1 MRKNM
6 WLHPNFILRMTRE
19 SLKRIPTAIL
29 MCESSPPVRW
39 SPSGE
44 AKKMRCISSISN
56 EISQSWKE
64 LIGLSLTC
72 RSKLEK
78 AYKHICFWGSKQVE
92 MQNLYEPLKKYI
104 WTLKIDTGTLLR
116 LLASKNLLTWGRPFS
131 KKALRKE
138 NKVVLLAKEF

>member
-78 AYKHICFWGSKQVE
+78 AYKHICFWGQQTSW
-92 MQNLYEPLKKYI
+92 NAKYI
-104 WTLKIDTGTLLR
+104 WTLKIDTRTLLR

>member
-78 AYKHICFWGSKQVE
+78 AYKHICFWGQQTSW
-92 MQNLYEPLKKYI
+92 NAKYI
-104 WTLKIDTGTLLR
+104 WTLKIDTRTLLR
-116 LLASKNLLTWGRPFS
+116 LLASKNLLIWGRPFS